1 MVYALRL
8 RSPFLLFSRK
18 QDEAHPVFFKT
29 VRCRTETSPIAP
41 GYDLSRGKNVMPRF
55 YFHIRSGDFLMK
67 DPEGSEVGSAE
78 QAREEA
84 VLAAREILAQRVL
97 KGEPLVGDAFEI
109 AAEDGHIVHVVPFT
123 SVLVLP

>member
-29 VRCRTETSPIAP
+29 VRCRTETSRTAP
-41 GYDLSRGKNVMPRF
+41 GYDLSREKNAMPRF
-55 YFHIRSGDFLMK
+55 YFHIRNGDFLMK

-123 SVLVLP
+123 SVLVLS